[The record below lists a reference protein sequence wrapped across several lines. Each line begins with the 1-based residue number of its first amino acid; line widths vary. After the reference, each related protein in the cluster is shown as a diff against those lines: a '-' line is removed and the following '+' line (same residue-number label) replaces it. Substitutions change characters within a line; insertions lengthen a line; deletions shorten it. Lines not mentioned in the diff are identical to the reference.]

1 VSRPALAVAA
11 ALFLLVGCSVSTDKE
26 PTREPPSELSLRQAD
41 LPEGLT
47 RCNIS
52 GSIDGYLKNLRT
64 ANPSAWRDLDTSWRN
79 AQAEG
84 ADAADV
90 ALFTDQ
96 TSACTSGLIAS
107 TGRSAASLAIRYPH
121 ERAATT
127 AWHGGILDLPVPAS
141 DQQGPGLTQGIGTG
155 LGANS
160 WSYVRTSNGR
170 ATYLAFWQNGSFDIL
185 VATGGITPEQ
195 ARLASTAVSSRVR

>member
-11 ALFLLVGCSVSTDKE
+11 ALLLLAGCSVSTD
-26 PTREPPSELSLRQAD
+26 REPPREAPSEVSLRQAD

-52 GSIDGYLKNLRT
+52 GGIDGYLKNLRV
-64 ANPSAWRDLDTSWRN
+64 ANPSSWRDLDTSWRN
-79 AQAEG
+79 AKADG

-90 ALFTDQ
+90 AVFTDE
-96 TSACTSGLIAS
+96 TSACTSGFIAP
-107 TGRSAASLAIRYPH
+107 TGRSAANLAIRYPH

-127 AWHGGILDLPVPAS
+127 AWHAGILDLPVPAT
-141 DQQGPGLTQGIGTG
+141 DQQGPGLSQGIGTG

-185 VATGGITPEQ
+185 VATGGVTPEQ
-195 ARLASTAVSSRVR
+195 SRLASTAVSGRVR